1 MCIYIPALVFLHLEY
16 PEKSNETPP
25 VCEFEEEHGLIVN
38 MIDLVNLSIV
48 SCPISHFLTLTT
60 LYYMYRSRRRFTRS
74 DRSLVRE
81 QKYAINSITI
91 DLLNF
96 VCVTPLL
103 ISLVLGHFLGL
114 ENDDSDLYMSVGFLM
129 YTINASSSFLVNVV
143 VNSIFYAQ
151 FWLMIGM
158 GGDADNRARMGLQL
172 RVRSG
177 DVDMGGVGGGGDGAN
192 GDGDGVGGRGGQT
205 NTLSNSS
212 NNDDTQCVSRL

>member
-16 PEKSNETPP
+16 AEKSNETPP
-25 VCEFEEEHGLIVN
+25 VCEFEEDDGLIVN
-38 MIDLVNLSIV
+38 MIDLVNLSLV

-81 QKYAINSITI
+81 QKYAINSIAI

-103 ISLVLGHFLGL
+103 ISLVLGHFLSL
-114 ENDDSDLYMSVGFLM
+114 ENDDSDLYMSVGFFM

-158 GGDADNRARMGLQL
+158 GGGEADNRARMGLQL

-177 DVDMGGVGGGGDGAN
+177 DVDVGTVGCVGGGVGG
-192 GDGDGVGGRGGQT
+192 VGGISGQT
-205 NTLSNSS
+205 NTLSNS
-212 NNDDTQCVSRL
+212 NNKDDTQCVSRL